1 MLKSYFI
8 VAWRNLLRNKTN
20 SLINIGGLAIGLTCV
35 IFITLY
41 IQDELRY
48 DKGFKMSNRIYQ
60 VTLHGNFGGQE
71 FNTSNTPPPV
81 SIDMHSTFPEVESST
96 RVFRMGNVAVH
107 NGAPALNDHL
117 FTEKQIWA
125 VDSNFLRVF
134 DYPML
139 EGDPATCL
147 NKYHSIVITETMA
160 RKYFGKTSAIG
171 GSLVL
176 DTYQSPF
183 EVTGVLKDLPSNVS
197 LQFDMLLSTHDCPPV
212 QRFSWSWVWCQ
223 MSSYIVLTPQA
234 ASDPKVVQKLESK
247 FPLMVRKDAAQA
259 FKRIGQ
265 PFDEFIKKGGRWDF
279 QLQRLTDMHL
289 YSADLSTPLANLGDI
304 KYVYIFSV
312 IALFVVV
319 LACINFMNLST
330 AQAARRAREV
340 GIRKVLGSMKGQMI
354 RQFLIEALVYTV
366 IATGI
371 ALLLVFALMMPFNT
385 VSGKTLEFQTIFR
398 HGIWLIIL
406 ALFIITG
413 LLAGSYPAFYL
424 TSFEPVAVLKGGGL
438 FVKSLGNQLVRN
450 GLVVFQFTI
459 SIALIVCTLIVF
471 RQLSYVRNMDLGF
484 KKDNVL
490 ILPNV
495 EKLTGNYSEALMGKE
510 ETLRQQLAA
519 IPGVS
524 NASLATGVLA
534 DDYNGFTDFY
544 TPITNGVSEPLAKD
558 LSLTSFVTDENLV
571 PALHLQIIKGRNFSK
586 DFSDSDAV
594 IVNETTVRT
603 VGWKDPL
610 GKKMVYPG
618 GGGQTFHVIGVV
630 KDFNLRSARTTI
642 EPFAFF
648 YTTSKTN
655 HLSTSYIMASI
666 DAQHT
671 AGILHQT
678 ERIWKSLAPEVPFEY
693 SFLDKNYEA
702 LYRSETRMGDIF
714 SIFTTLSILVAC
726 LGLFGLS
733 IYTAERRIKEIG
745 IRKILGA
752 SVQGLVGLLS
762 KDFLKLVLISTLI
775 AFPLAF
781 WAMNKWLQNFPY
793 RTAISIDIFL
803 SAGLLAVFIALFTV
817 SFQAIRAATMNPSKT
832 LKVE

>member
-1 MLKSYFI
+1 MLKSYLTI
-8 VAWRNLLRNKTN
+8 AWRNLLRNKTN

-48 DKGFKMSNRIYQ
+48 DKSFKISDRIYQ
-60 VTLHGNFGGQE
+60 VTLNANFGGQE

-81 SIDMHSTFPEVESST
+81 SIAMHTTFPEVENNT
-96 RVFRMGNVAVH
+96 RLFRMGNMAVH
-107 NGAPALNDHL
+107 NATPAPGDHL

-139 EGDPATCL
+139 QGDPATCL
-147 NKYHSIVITETMA
+147 NKFHSIVITETMA
-160 RKYFGKTSAIG
+160 RKYFGKAQAIG

-183 EVTGVLKDLPSNVS
+183 EVTGILKDLPSNTS
-197 LQFDMLLSTHDCPPV
+197 LQFDMLLSTRDCPPV
-212 QRFSWSWVWCQ
+212 QRFSWSWVWSQ

-234 ASDPKVVQKLESK
+234 AKDPQAIQKLESK
-247 FPLMVRKDAAQA
+247 FPAMVRKDAAQA

-265 PFDEFIKKGGRWDF
+265 PYDEFIKKGGRWDF
-279 QLQRLTDMHL
+279 HLQPLTDIHL
-289 YSADLSTPLANLGDI
+289 HSADMGTPFTNLGDI
-304 KYVYIFSV
+304 KYVYIFSA
-312 IALFVVV
+312 IALFVVL

-330 AQAARRAREV
+330 AQATRRAKEI

-354 RQFLIEALVYTV
+354 RQFLAEALVYTV

-371 ALLLVFALMMPFNT
+371 ALLLVYTLMKPFNT
-385 VSGKTLEFQTIFR
+385 VSGKALEFQTIFR

-406 ALFIITG
+406 ALLIITG

-438 FVKSLGNQLVRN
+438 FAKSLGNQLVRN

-459 SIALIVCTLIVF
+459 SIALIVCTLVVF
-471 RQLSYVRNMDLGF
+471 RQLSYIRNMDLGF

-495 EKLTGNYSEALMGKE
+495 EKLTGNYSQALMGKE

-519 IPGVS
+519 VPGVS
-524 NASLATGVLA
+524 NASLTTGTLA
-534 DDYNGFTDFY
+534 DDFSGFTDFY
-544 TPITNGVSEPLAKD
+544 TPIANSISEPLAKD
-558 LSLTSFVTDENLV
+558 LSLTSFITDEHLI
-571 PALHLQIIKGRNFSK
+571 PALHLQIIQGRNFSK

-610 GKKMVYPG
+610 GKKIIYPG
-618 GGGQTFHVIGVV
+618 DDNKTFRIIGVV
-630 KDFNLRSARTTI
+630 KNFNLRSARNII
-642 EPFAFF
+642 EPFGFF

-655 HLSTSYIMASI
+655 HLTSNYIMASI
-666 DAQHT
+666 DARHT
-671 AGILHQT
+671 SDILRQT
-678 ERIWKSLAPEVPFEY
+678 EKLWKSLAPDVPFEY

-702 LYRSETRMGDIF
+702 LYRSEERMGNIF
-714 SIFTTLSILVAC
+714 SIFTALSILVAC

-733 IYTAERRIKEIG
+733 VYTAERRIREIG
-745 IRKILGA
+745 IRKTLGA
-752 SVQGLVGLLS
+752 SVQSLVGLLS
-762 KDFLKLVLISTLI
+762 KDFLKLVLISALI
-775 AFPLAF
+775 AFPLAW
-781 WAMNKWLQNFPY
+781 WAMNKWLQDFPY
-793 RTAISIDIFL
+793 RTSITIGVFL
-803 SAGLLAVFIALFTV
+803 SAGSLAVFIALYTV
-817 SFQAIRAATMNPSKT
+817 SFQAIRAARTNPSKS
-832 LKVE
+832 LKME

>member
-1 MLKSYFI
+1 MLKSYLTI
-8 VAWRNLLRNKTN
+8 AWRNLLRNKTN

-48 DKGFKMSNRIYQ
+48 DKSFKISDRIYQ
-60 VTLHGNFGGQE
+60 VTLNANFGGQE

-81 SIDMHSTFPEVESST
+81 SIAMHTTFPEVENNT
-96 RVFRMGNVAVH
+96 RLFRMGNMAVH
-107 NGAPALNDHL
+107 NATPAPGDHL

-139 EGDPATCL
+139 QGDPATCL
-147 NKYHSIVITETMA
+147 NKFHSIVITETMA
-160 RKYFGKTSAIG
+160 RKYFGKAQAIG

-183 EVTGVLKDLPSNVS
+183 EVTGILKDLPSNTS
-197 LQFDMLLSTHDCPPV
+197 LQFDMLLSTRDCPPV
-212 QRFSWSWVWCQ
+212 QRFSWSWVWSQ

-234 ASDPKVVQKLESK
+234 AKDPQAIQKLESK
-247 FPLMVRKDAAQA
+247 FPAMVRKDAAQA

-265 PFDEFIKKGGRWDF
+265 PYDEFIKKGGRWDF
-279 QLQRLTDMHL
+279 HLQPLTDIHL
-289 YSADLSTPLANLGDI
+289 HSADMGTPFTNLGDI
-304 KYVYIFSV
+304 KYVYIFSA
-312 IALFVVV
+312 IALFVVL

-330 AQAARRAREV
+330 AQATRRAKEI

-354 RQFLIEALVYTV
+354 RQFLAEALVYTV

-371 ALLLVFALMMPFNT
+371 ALLLVYTLMKPFNT
-385 VSGKTLEFQTIFR
+385 VSGKALEFQTIFR

-406 ALFIITG
+406 ALLIITG

-438 FVKSLGNQLVRN
+438 FAKSLGNQLVRN

-459 SIALIVCTLIVF
+459 SIALIVCTLVVF
-471 RQLSYVRNMDLGF
+471 RQLSYIRNMDLGF

-495 EKLTGNYSEALMGKE
+495 EKLTGNYSQALMGKE

-519 IPGVS
+519 VPGVF
-524 NASLATGVLA
+524 NASLTTGTLA
-534 DDYNGFTDFY
+534 DDFSGFTDFY
-544 TPITNGVSEPLAKD
+544 TPIANSISEPLAKD
-558 LSLTSFVTDENLV
+558 LSLTSFITDEHLI
-571 PALHLQIIKGRNFSK
+571 PALHLQIIQGRNFSK

-610 GKKMVYPG
+610 GKKIIYPG
-618 GGGQTFHVIGVV
+618 DDNKTFRIIGVV
-630 KDFNLRSARTTI
+630 KNFNLRSARNII
-642 EPFAFF
+642 EPFGFF

-655 HLSTSYIMASI
+655 HLTSNYIMASI
-666 DAQHT
+666 DARHT
-671 AGILHQT
+671 SDILRQT
-678 ERIWKSLAPEVPFEY
+678 EKLWKSLAPDVPFEY

-702 LYRSETRMGDIF
+702 LYRSEERMGNIF
-714 SIFTTLSILVAC
+714 SIFTALSILVAC

-733 IYTAERRIKEIG
+733 VYTAERRIREIG
-745 IRKILGA
+745 IRKTLGA
-752 SVQGLVGLLS
+752 SVQSLVGLLS
-762 KDFLKLVLISTLI
+762 KDFLKLVLISALI
-775 AFPLAF
+775 AFPLAW
-781 WAMNKWLQNFPY
+781 WAMNKWLQDFPY
-793 RTAISIDIFL
+793 RTSITIGVFL
-803 SAGLLAVFIALFTV
+803 SAGSLAVFIALYTV
-817 SFQAIRAATMNPSKT
+817 SFQAIRAARTNPSKS
-832 LKVE
+832 LKME

>member
-1 MLKSYFI
+1 MLKSYLTI
-8 VAWRNLLRNKTN
+8 AWRSLLRNKTN

-48 DKGFKMSNRIYQ
+48 DKGFKISDRIYQ
-60 VTLHGNFGGQE
+60 VTLNANFGGQE

-81 SIDMHSTFPEVESST
+81 SIAMHTSFPEVESNT
-96 RVFRMGNVAVH
+96 RIFRMGNMAVH
-107 NGAPALNDHL
+107 NAAPALSDRP

-139 EGDPATCL
+139 QGDPASCL
-147 NKYHSIVITETMA
+147 NKFHSIVITESMA

-183 EVTGVLKDLPSNVS
+183 EVTGILKDLPSNAS
-197 LQFDMLLSTHDCPPV
+197 LQFDMLLSTRDCPPV
-212 QRFSWSWVWCQ
+212 QRFNWSWVWSQ

-234 ASDPKVVQKLESK
+234 AKDPLAVQKLESK
-247 FPLMVRKDAAQA
+247 FPAMVRKDAAQA

-265 PFDEFIKKGGRWDF
+265 PYDEFIKKGGRWDF
-279 QLQRLTDMHL
+279 HLQPLTDIHL
-289 YSADLSTPLANLGDI
+289 HSVDMGTPFTNLGDI
-304 KYVYIFSV
+304 KYVYIFSA
-312 IALFVVV
+312 IALFVVL

-330 AQAARRAREV
+330 AQAARRAKEV

-354 RQFLIEALVYTV
+354 RQFLAEAMIYTV
-366 IATGI
+366 IATVI
-371 ALLLVFALMMPFNT
+371 ALLLVFTLMPPFNK
-385 VSGKTLEFQTIFR
+385 VSGKALEFQTIFR

-406 ALFIITG
+406 ALLIITG
-413 LLAGSYPAFYL
+413 LLAGGYPAFYL
-424 TSFEPVAVLKGGGL
+424 TSFEPVSVLKGNGL
-438 FVKSLGNQLVRN
+438 FAKSLGNQLVRN

-459 SIALIVCTLIVF
+459 SIALIVCTLVVF
-471 RQLSYVRNMDLGF
+471 RQLSYVRSMDLGF

-495 EKLTGNYSEALMGKE
+495 EKLTGNYSQALMGKE
-510 ETLRQQLAA
+510 ETLRQQLAS

-524 NASLATGVLA
+524 NASLATGTLA

-558 LSLTSFVTDENLV
+558 LSLTSFITDEHLV

-610 GKKMVYPG
+610 GKRLIYPG
-618 GGGQTFHVIGVV
+618 DDNKSFRVIGVV

-655 HLSTSYIMASI
+655 HHSSNYIMASI
-666 DAQHT
+666 DARHT
-671 AGILHQT
+671 SDILRHT
-678 ERIWKSLAPEVPFEY
+678 EKIWKSLAPDVPFEY

-702 LYRSETRMGDIF
+702 LYRSEERMGNIF
-714 SIFTTLSILVAC
+714 SIFTALSILVAC

-733 IYTAERRIKEIG
+733 VYTAERRIKEIG
-745 IRKILGA
+745 IRKTLGA
-752 SVQGLVGLLS
+752 SVQSLVGLLS
-762 KDFLKLVLISTLI
+762 KDFLKLVLISAII
-775 AFPLAF
+775 AFPLAW
-781 WAMNKWLQNFPY
+781 WAMNKWLQDFPY
-793 RTAISIDIFL
+793 RTSIGIGIFV
-803 SAGLLAVFIALFTV
+803 SAGLLSVFIAMYTV
-817 SFQAIRAATMNPSKT
+817 SFQAIRAARMNPAKS
-832 LKVE
+832 LKME